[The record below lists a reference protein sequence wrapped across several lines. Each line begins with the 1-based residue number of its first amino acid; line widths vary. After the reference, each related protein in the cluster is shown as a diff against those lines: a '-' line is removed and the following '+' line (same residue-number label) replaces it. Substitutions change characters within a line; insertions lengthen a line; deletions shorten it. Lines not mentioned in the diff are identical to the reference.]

1 MSKRD
6 ASEIESRCCA
16 LKAASTLVGIQRTQP
31 GKGKKNLAKL
41 NNMQRFTV
49 VLQQPFYHRGQFFF
63 IQSTEPHVKANIVTL
78 ISLRTN
84 MCSTSRIKK
93 YATTQDFGK
102 EIGQGVKRT
111 VYSESLLSVHNKS
124 GIVSLQMG

>member
-16 LKAASTLVGIQRTQP
+16 LKAASTLVSIQRTQP
-31 GKGKKNLAKL
+31 GKGTTNLAKL

-49 VLQQPFYHRGQFFF
+49 VLQPQPFYHRGQFFF

-78 ISLRTN
+78 ISLGTN

-93 YATTQDFGK
+93 CATTQDFGK
-102 EIGQGVKRT
+102 EIGQGEEKK
-111 VYSESLLSVHNKS
+111 LFILSRC
-124 GIVSLQMG
+124 